1 MSKDDRKN
9 PRGHPPD
16 VPLPPDLA
24 HLRCQAEQKAQALNP
39 EIDTQWPAEARRM
52 LQELRMRQI
61 ELEMHNEALGSA
73 RERLAASR
81 ARYFDLYDLAPV
93 GYCTIS
99 REGLILEANLTAAT
113 LFGVVRSAL
122 AGQRLSRFIFK
133 GDEDIFY
140 FLVRN
145 LSITGR
151 PQSCELRMTKKDAEL
166 FWARLD
172 VALGV
177 DEGGAPGWSI
187 VISDITEH
195 KRVEQALR
203 ESEERFRRIFEEGP
217 LGLALVGRD
226 YRFVKV
232 NSALCKMVGYSE
244 EVLLQMSFTDITHPD
259 DLGDDVEL
267 AKRLF
272 RREIPSYR
280 MQKRYMKKN
289 GEIIWI
295 NLTASI
301 ILDHDGEPLYGLA
314 MIENIT
320 EVKRTQEEALA
331 RQKLESLGTLAGG
344 IAHDFNNLLGGVLT
358 QSELALTELDAGS
371 SCKEEL
377 KAIREAAIRGSEIV
391 RQLMTYAGKESEAIG
406 WVDLSKIVEQMLA
419 LLKVSVSKHAVMR
432 ADLAPE
438 LPAIRA
444 NPAQLRQIVMNLI
457 TNASD
462 AVGDRDGVIR
472 VITRRATLRGESAVS
487 ESLPAGDYLSLE
499 VSDTGSGMSPETQR
513 RVFDPFFTT
522 KSAGRGLGLAVVS
535 GIVRSLG
542 GEIRLTSE
550 PRKGSTFRVLLPCAE
565 TTGTPTNCPM
575 SANEESAGPL
585 PDAVVL
591 VVEDEDPLRR
601 AVAKMLRQR
610 GFEVLEAADGS
621 VAINLLRANRGKID
635 VILLDMTIP
644 GASSREVVAEGANV
658 RADIRVVLTSA
669 YSEEMLTPLMSA
681 SQIRGFIR
689 KPFQF
694 VDLAQTLRNALS
706 T

>member
-1 MSKDDRKN
+1 VSKDDRKN
-9 PRGHPPD
+9 PRGHPRD

-73 RERLAASR
+73 RERLAVSR

-113 LFGVVRSAL
+113 LFGVSRSAL
-122 AGQRLSRFIFK
+122 AGQRLSRFIFND
-133 GDEDIFY
+133 DEDIFY
-140 FLVRN
+140 FLVRS

-151 PQSCELRMTKKDAEL
+151 PQTCELRMTNKDATP

-172 VALGV
+172 ATDGV

-187 VISDITEH
+187 VISDITER

-203 ESEERFRRIFEEGP
+203 ESEERFRRVFEEGP

-232 NSALCKMVGYSE
+232 NSALCQMVGYSE
-244 EVLLQMSFTDITHPD
+244 EVLLQMSFPDITHPD

-267 AKRLF
+267 AERLF

-301 ILDHDGEPLYGLA
+301 ILDHDGEPLYWLA

-358 QSELALTELDAGS
+358 QSELALTALDAGS

-377 KAIREAAIRGSEIV
+377 KAIREVAIRGSEIV
-391 RQLMTYAGKESEAIG
+391 RQLMIYVGKESEAIG

-419 LLKVSVSKHAVMR
+419 LLKVSVSKHAVMI

-462 AVGDRDGVIR
+462 AIGDRDGVIR

-487 ESLPAGDYLSLE
+487 ESLPAGDYLTLE

-522 KSAGRGLGLAVVS
+522 KSAGHGLGLAVVS

-550 PRKGSTFRVLLPCAE
+550 PGKGSTFRVLLPCAE

-575 SANEESAGPL
+575 SAIEESAGPL

-591 VVEDEDPLRR
+591 VVEDEDPLRI
-601 AVAKMLRQR
+601 AVTKMLRKR
-610 GFEVLEAADGS
+610 GFEVLEAANGS

-644 GASSREVVAEGANV
+644 GASSREVVAEAANV

>member
-1 MSKDDRKN
+1 
-9 PRGHPPD
+9 
-16 VPLPPDLA
+16 
-24 HLRCQAEQKAQALNP
+24 
-39 EIDTQWPAEARRM
+39 M

-73 RERLAASR
+73 RERLAVSR

-151 PQSCELRMTKKDAEL
+151 PQSCELRMTKNDAEP

-331 RQKLESLGTLAGG
+331 RQKLESVGTLAGG

-391 RQLMTYAGKESEAIG
+391 RQLMIYAGKESEAIG

-487 ESLPAGDYLSLE
+487 ESLPAGDYLTLE

-522 KSAGRGLGLAVVS
+522 KSAGHGLGLAVVS

-550 PRKGSTFRVLLPCAE
+550 PGKGSTFRVLLPCAE

-575 SANEESAGPL
+575 SAIEESAGPL

-694 VDLAQTLRNALS
+694 VDLTQTLRNALS